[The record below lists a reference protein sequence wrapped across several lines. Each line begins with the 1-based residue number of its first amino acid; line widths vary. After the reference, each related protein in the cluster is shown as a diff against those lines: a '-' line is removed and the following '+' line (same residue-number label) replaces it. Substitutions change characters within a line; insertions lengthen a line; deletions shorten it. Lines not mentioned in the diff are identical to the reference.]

1 MYLDDIMLQYDEDVV
16 NRDFEKIWKLKN
28 PRRSFNP
35 HGYANN
41 NVMYIN
47 ARLKN
52 SKIF

>member
-1 MYLDDIMLQYDEDVV
+1 MADILS
-16 NRDFEKIWKLKN
+16 RGDFEKKKFGKIKN